1 MPPEAINPEVASR
14 LALFVS
20 VMLVAGLASGIW
32 WLRRWATLGQVIT
45 HQPRSNPPWL
55 FGAVA
60 IGGTVA
66 LLNVLNALSSRPP
79 AADGGDTISNPEF
92 ISSTL
97 LMTGALV
104 TLAAAIVIAL
114 RVGLR
119 ATPHDLGWPTS
130 WRQFLSDCGLGV
142 LIAFA
147 SLVPVYVLQAGAIQL
162 FDMPAKHPL
171 LDRMQTTPDPWVFAA
186 VLVSAVVAAPLFE
199 EVLFRLLLQGGLEH
213 WENKL
218 AARRAQREALTE
230 AFIHDGIIRDIEA
243 ELNVEEAEPDEWQF
257 TAVDPASVPGLRH
270 GWAPILV
277 SSFLFAVAHL
287 GNGPSPLPLFV
298 LALFLGYAYQR
309 THRIVPS
316 IVAHGVFNSL
326 SVITL
331 MLSIPPQAHGC

>member
-32 WLRRWATLGQVIT
+32 WLRRWATRGQVIT

-66 LLNVLNALSSRPP
+66 LLNVLNALSFRP
-79 AADGGDTISNPEF
+79 AAAEGDTISNAEF

-97 LMTGALV
+97 LMTGALIA
-104 TLAAAIVIAL
+104 LAAAIVLSL

-130 WRQFLSDCGLGV
+130 WQQFIADCGLGV
-142 LIAFA
+142 VIAFA
-147 SLVPVYVLQAGAIQL
+147 SLVPVYILQAGAIQM
-162 FDMPAKHPL
+162 FDMPAEHPL

-186 VLVSAVVAAPLFE
+186 VLLSAVVAAPLFE

-218 AARRAQREALTE
+218 ATRRAQREALTE
-230 AFIHDGIIRDIEA
+230 AFIHDDTIHDIEA
-243 ELNVEEAEPDEWQF
+243 ELNVEEAELDEWHF
-257 TAVDPASVPGLRH
+257 TPDDPAIVPGLRH

-298 LALFLGYAYQR
+298 LAIFLGYAYQR
-309 THRIVPS
+309 THRIVSS